1 MNDLSIGLA
10 VAMGAGIV
18 IGGVLTWLALFF
30 MEQHLND
37 IERGTYGGTD
47 E

>member
-1 MNDLSIGLA
+1 MSDLSIGLA
-10 VAMGAGIV
+10 VAMGAGVV

-30 MEQHLND
+30 MNQQLND
-37 IERGTYGGTD
+37 LERGAYGGND